1 MDDRKK
7 NGVSREEQKISSAE
21 RMSNDA
27 NDFS

>member
-7 NGVSREEQKISSAE
+7 MLFHAKSKKRGSAE

-27 NDFS
+27 NDFG